1 MVEYGKHA
9 LDWCSNNFPGVP
21 YPYQK
26 TTIFRGF
33 AGMEYPM
40 MVNDELAANPTL
52 RDLSP
57 STRSCTRGSRFTWAS
72 TSSGT
77 ALWTRAGRRLSNT

>member
-40 MVNDELAANPTL
+40 MVNDESYPDPNFARFVAEHEILHTSGQQ
-52 RDLSP
+52 RDSIP
-57 STRSCTRGSRFTWAS
+57 CRP
-72 TSSGT
+72 
-77 ALWTRAGRRLSNT
+77 GRCFVCSNQRI